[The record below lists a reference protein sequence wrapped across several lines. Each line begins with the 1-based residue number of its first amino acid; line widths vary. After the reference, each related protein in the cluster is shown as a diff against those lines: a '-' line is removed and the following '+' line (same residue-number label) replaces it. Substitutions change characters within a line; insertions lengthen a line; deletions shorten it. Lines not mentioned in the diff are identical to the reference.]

1 MLFISLDHYSHV
13 DEFIILKE
21 DLLSHYQQ
29 FEENILTTVDDF
41 KYKQLRYLKEELV
54 STTGNLILL

>member
-1 MLFISLDHYSHV
+1 MLFISLGHYSHA
-13 DEFIILKE
+13 DELIILKE

-29 FEENILTTVDDF
+29 FEENVLTTVDDF

-54 STTGNLILL
+54 STTGNPILL